1 MPLELS
7 VPLFSSGVFW
17 EHLMFELDARRCS
30 TLLAQDRWHLK
41 WMSI

>member
-1 MPLELS
+1 
-7 VPLFSSGVFW
+7 VFW
-17 EHLMFELDARRCS
+17 EHLMFEQDAGRCS